1 MSIVCISSIFFPWK
15 KNQNLKFLADDT
27 SLVIEK
33 EWVFCYYCEEDHL
46 IFKVASISHMATMKY
61 IPFPRQWE
69 EMDTIE
75 CDVV

>member
-1 MSIVCISSIFFPWK
+1 
-15 KNQNLKFLADDT
+15 
-27 SLVIEK
+27 
-33 EWVFCYYCEEDHL
+33 
-46 IFKVASISHMATMKY
+46 MATMKY